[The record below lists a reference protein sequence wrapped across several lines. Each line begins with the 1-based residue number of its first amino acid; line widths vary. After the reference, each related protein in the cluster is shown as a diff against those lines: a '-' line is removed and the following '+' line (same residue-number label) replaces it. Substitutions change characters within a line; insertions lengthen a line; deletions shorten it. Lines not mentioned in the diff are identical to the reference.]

1 MTQNIFQLLI
11 HRLLSIKCRTLFDH
25 LYFRGPLHISIGQF
39 PPLSGPPFLLHSS
52 SSPLHSSWTMNSR
65 MIPSFALSISA
76 GPAATPNPKT
86 ASKRYYWLPFQ
97 LPKKVERNQFMR
109 LLACFCSNTFAQE
122 NCPPEAGGSSCLTDS
137 LVKDVQGLWVSSRP
151 LLTPFSDAG
160 APSKSF
166 SFSFDV

>member
-1 MTQNIFQLLI
+1 MTQNIFQRLI

-25 LYFRGPLHISIGQF
+25 LYFRGPFHISIGQF
-39 PPLSGPPFLLHSS
+39 PPLSGPPFLPHSS

-97 LPKKVERNQFMR
+97 LRKKSRKKSIHA
-109 LLACFCSNTFAQE
+109 LACFCSNTFAQE
-122 NCPPEAGGSSCLTDS
+122 NCPPEAGGSSRLADS
-137 LVKDVQGLWVSSRP
+137 LLKDVQGLWVSSRP
-151 LLTPFSDAG
+151 LLTPFSDVG
-160 APSKSF
+160 ASSKSF